1 MSHSEIVKLNDVC
14 EFIVDCKHKTAPT
27 QETGYPSI
35 RTPNIGRGRL
45 ILENVNRVSEEIY
58 IDWTKR
64 AVPKAG
70 DLILAG
76 EAPVGNVAI
85 IPENIDVCLGQRTVL
100 IRPDKTKVDNG
111 YLLFLL
117 LSDELQGK
125 ILSRAN
131 GSTVHHLNMK
141 DIRNLE
147 LPDLPPLA
155 TQQRI
160 AEILSNYDRLIDNNN
175 RRIAL
180 LEESIHLLYKEWFVH
195 LRFPGYESVKVVHGI
210 PEGWENSTIGDAFTI
225 MGGGT
230 PSKNIQEYWQDGTIT
245 WYSPTDLTKS
255 NTMFMEK
262 SGSQI
267 TSVGLAN
274 SSARLFPPF
283 SVMMTSRAT
292 IGVVSINT
300 TEACTNQGFITC
312 IPNEK
317 IPLYFLYCW
326 IKANA
331 EIFYNLA
338 SGATFKEISKGIF
351 KKIPIIIPS
360 AVILNTFEEKE
371 KIYGNLILNLQ
382 RENKYLKEARDL
394 LLPRLMNGSI
404 AV

>member
-1 MSHSEIVKLNDVC
+1 MSHSEILKLNDVC
-14 EFIVDCKHKTAPT
+14 EFIVDCEHKTAPT

-70 DLILAG
+70 DLILAR

-100 IRPDKTKVDNG
+100 IRPDRTKVDNG

-117 LSDELQGK
+117 LSDEMQGK

-147 LPDLPPLA
+147 LPDLPLLA
-155 TQQRI
+155 TQQHI
-160 AEILSNYDRLIDNNN
+160 ADILSTYDRLIDNNN

-180 LEESIHLLYKEWFVH
+180 LEESIHQLYKEWFVRS
-195 LRFPGYESVKVVHGI
+195 RFPGYESVKVVNGI
-210 PEGWENSTIGDAFTI
+210 PEGWKVSSIGNLSEVITRGI
-225 MGGGT
+225 T
-230 PSKNIQEYWQDGTIT
+230 PKYDSESKNIVLNQKCIRNYQINFEFARQHHSQVSEHKKIRFGDVLINSTGIGTLGRVAQVLTNFEYLTVDTHITIVRPKVELEKHFFGVALENLQDYFDTLGEGATGQTELKRQLLNVVPLLLPDENIRK
-245 WYSPTDLTKS
+245 YFD
-255 NTMFMEK
+255 EK
-262 SGSQI
+262 
-267 TSVGLAN
+267 A
-274 SSARLFPPF
+274 SSARLL
-283 SVMMTSRAT
+283 VQKLL
-292 IGVVSINT
+292 
-300 TEACTNQGFITC
+300 EQNQ
-312 IPNEK
+312 
-317 IPLYFLYCW
+317 
-326 IKANA
+326 
-331 EIFYNLA
+331 
-338 SGATFKEISKGIF
+338 
-351 KKIPIIIPS
+351 
-360 AVILNTFEEKE
+360 
-371 KIYGNLILNLQ
+371 
-382 RENKYLKEARDL
+382 RLKQARDL